1 MKQTKFLGIL
11 CLILAFISIMVG
23 ASSFSW
29 HKLLS
34 GETNTWLLFLESR
47 LPRTISII
55 LAGSSM
61 SIAGLLM
68 QSVIQNHFA
77 APSTIGTVNAAKFG
91 MLLSLFFFP
100 TANLAQKML
109 FAFLSSIF
117 FTIIFIR
124 FIRKLSF
131 KEKWLLPL
139 VGIIYSGVISAAAEI
154 LAYRFDLVQSM
165 TSWTQGSFAMI
176 QTHQYEWLFLSFV
189 ILIAVWRLSA
199 TFTIMNLGEDASH
212 NLGISFYQMEGLSLF
227 LIALTTSVTM
237 ITVGSLPFIGV
248 IVPNIVRK
256 FYGDHITRIKSITA
270 LTGAG
275 LILIC
280 DIMSRMVI
288 RPYEISVSL
297 ILGIFGSLTFI
308 YLLWRGA
315 THE

>member
-68 QSVIQNHFA
+68 QTVTQNHFA

-109 FAFLSSIF
+109 FAFVSSIF

-124 FIRKLSF
+124 FLIFIKSFNLSTLSNIKCRF
-131 KEKWLLPL
+131 VYPFLNLLL
-139 VGIIYSGVISAAAEI
+139 
-154 LAYRFDLVQSM
+154 
-165 TSWTQGSFAMI
+165 
-176 QTHQYEWLFLSFV
+176 FV
-189 ILIAVWRLSA
+189 IHNNLSY
-199 TFTIMNLGEDASH
+199 INL
-212 NLGISFYQMEGLSLF
+212 N
-227 LIALTTSVTM
+227 
-237 ITVGSLPFIGV
+237 TVIQL
-248 IVPNIVRK
+248 K
-256 FYGDHITRIKSITA
+256 
-270 LTGAG
+270 
-275 LILIC
+275 
-280 DIMSRMVI
+280 
-288 RPYEISVSL
+288 
-297 ILGIFGSLTFI
+297 
-308 YLLWRGA
+308 
-315 THE
+315 